1 MRSLVLLLHRALLG
15 ASATGPYLFFRPS
28 SGHLYLSGQARELP
42 IYRSVQRYQHSLEIS
57 VAQPFLFPPT
67 HFFGLRNLHRAC
79 MLNLGYHWTGY
90 LFYRLKK
97 SSRHKVRT
105 AHFTHAY
112 RLTAYRITLSALA
125 STFGGIVRPIC
136 FAVLRL
142 MTSSNF
148 VGCSTGRSAGFVPF
162 RILSTYVAARWYK
175 AVKLAP

>member
-1 MRSLVLLLHRALLG
+1 MRSLVLLLHQALLG

-67 HFFGLRNLHRAC
+67 HFFGLRNLYRAC

-105 AHFTHAY
+105 WHFTHAY
-112 RLTAYRITLSALA
+112 RLP
-125 STFGGIVRPIC
+125 PIESPYP
-136 FAVLRL
+136 LL
-142 MTSSNF
+142 PTHWEESS
-148 VGCSTGRSAGFVPF
+148 GRSAW
-162 RILSTYVAARWYK
+162 RLKIRSAARNSSAY
-175 AVKLAP
+175 